1 MLPVVA
7 VPAIPKFSANGTV
20 VIWPDAFSAI
30 LQPQTPLLEKH
41 SVVDQARMVA
51 RSKCLGHAFG
61 YEPPANFRLNPG

>member
-30 LQPQTPLLEKH
+30 LQPQTRLLEKH
-41 SVVDQARMVA
+41 SGVK
-51 RSKCLGHAFG
+51 SSENGHSLQVSSTLSVT
-61 YEPPANFRLNPG
+61 NLQVTSD

>member
-20 VIWPDAFSAI
+20 VIWPDAFSTI

-41 SVVDQARMVA
+41 SVVKSSENGCSLQVSRAR
-51 RSKCLGHAFG
+51 
-61 YEPPANFRLNPG
+61 FRLRTSS